1 MKRKL
6 YLSAIAFFIATTA
19 YSQLGVNTSD
29 PATSLDITAKNA
41 TGNSTHVDG
50 LLIPRVDRERA
61 QSMAGVPVSTLIYV
75 NDIATG
81 TRTGIAVSI
90 DAVGYYYYNG
100 TEWAKLNPTL
110 STADKNIYNT
120 NGSLTGSRVVAQED
134 HTLAFTG
141 TAENAFSVDGTN
153 LSVDAS
159 NHRVGI
165 GTASPQKKLHVNGS
179 MQLTDEL
186 NVGGSATAE
195 GSAGTRGQVLTSGGG
210 GASPFWQKPKAD
222 VILGGMETG
231 GGIDLLVNGENAFR
245 YTGRYIT
252 LPPGKWIIYTSQLA
266 QIEGPLNID
275 DWMFIRTAFSDENLS
290 IGEIAGTVTS
300 DGIGTVRM
308 GFRLKGPEAGLS
320 TAQID
325 VFHDSVIIN
334 NSSNS
339 SKTYRYV
346 AGYIIANRIISESKI
361 ANFGGNWN
369 ENVIYAIA
377 VD

>member
-1 MKRKL
+1 MKTRRF
-6 YLSAIAFFIATTA
+6 LSLGTFLCTVMV
-19 YSQLGVNTSD
+19 YSQVGINTTD
-29 PATSLDITAKNA
+29 PATSLDITAKDA
-41 TGNSTHVDG
+41 TGSSTHVDG

-61 QSMAGVPVSTLIYV
+61 MSMRDVAVSTLIYV
-75 NDIATG
+75 NSATTG
-81 TRTGIAVSI
+81 TASGIAVNI
-90 DAVGYYYYNG
+90 DSVGYYYYNG
-100 TEWAKLNPTL
+100 TEWSKLNPAV
-110 STADKNIYNT
+110 SSADTNIYNT
-120 NGSLTGSRVVAQED
+120 NGSLTGSRVVAQGD
-134 HTLAFTG
+134 HTLAFTA

-165 GTASPQKKLHVNGS
+165 GTATPQKKLHVSGS
-179 MQLTDEL
+179 IQLTDEL

-210 GASPFWQKPKAD
+210 GVSPFWQKPKAD
-222 VILGGMETG
+222 VILGGMEAG
-231 GGIDLLVNGENAFR
+231 GGIDLLVNGDNAFR

-252 LPPGKWIIYTSQLA
+252 LPPGKWIIHTSQLA

-290 IGEIAGTVTS
+290 IGDIGTVTS
-300 DGIGTVRM
+300 DGSGTVQM

-325 VFHDSVIIN
+325 VFHDSVIVN

-346 AGYIIANRIISESKI
+346 AGNIIANRPISEAKI

-377 VD
+377 VE